1 MAFGFLAVGKI
12 KMSPQELVVGNR
24 SFGTIL
30 LSLLLAGESITTFTF
45 LGAAGW
51 AYSRRAPAF
60 YIPAYLPLGVI
71 MLFLF
76 WPSLCRRAREFNFL
90 TNADYFASIY

>member
-12 KMSPQELVVGNR
+12 KMSPQELVIGSR

-30 LSLLLAGESITTFTF
+30 LSLLFAGETITSFTF

-51 AYSRRAPAF
+51 GIHKRGTRLLHTCVPSPGVNRLISLRAIALAPRT
-60 YIPAYLPLGVI
+60 GVQ
-71 MLFLF
+71 F
-76 WPSLCRRAREFNFL
+76 SNEC
-90 TNADYFASIY
+90 